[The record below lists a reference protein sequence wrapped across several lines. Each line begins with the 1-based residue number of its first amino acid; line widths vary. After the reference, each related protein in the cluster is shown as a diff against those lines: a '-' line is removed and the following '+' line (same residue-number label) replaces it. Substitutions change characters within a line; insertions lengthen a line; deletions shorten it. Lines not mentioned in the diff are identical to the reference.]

1 MLRQH
6 IKRVERKPGPKGPR
20 CSAACGAL
28 LFLSVPC
35 EVQGAPEQRWQNAE
49 GHVHHGLAAQ
59 RGRGVAVL
67 ALGPPQSRRSRD
79 HSPSPSLRQARDTA
93 AMFGVELPSS
103 PGDTSNRRPSVSLP
117 PAQQG
122 FACRHLVRMVG
133 ASAWAQRVVEMAV
146 AANGL
151 RLLQAVSLKPSHAS
165 KRVTGPR
172 EQNCAAGGKETS
184 RKVSSGGTATQSHI
198 EVGLWGRNG
207 GRNLL
212 GSLPQARGETCLRS
226 LRPAKKALS
235 GSATTQP
242 MQAACSHLVLGGFGD
257 AFLPRSNATGDS
269 RSRAFAAQVRL
280 ESVRFCK
287 RREMEA
293 DPIRRRSRASV
304 RDRDPPSDSD
314 DDPPQN
320 IIDQPPESSAL
331 LPVRVGVQLPQPALG
346 CMVSDSEMC

>member
-1 MLRQH
+1 M
-6 IKRVERKPGPKGPR
+6 P
-20 CSAACGAL
+20 
-28 LFLSVPC
+28 LSVSR
-35 EVQGAPEQRWQNAE
+35 GPESRTERLEAKR
-49 GHVHHGLAAQ
+49 HP
-59 RGRGVAVL
+59 GR
-67 ALGPPQSRRSRD
+67 
-79 HSPSPSLRQARDTA
+79 
-93 AMFGVELPSS
+93 F
-103 PGDTSNRRPSVSLP
+103 
-117 PAQQG
+117 
-122 FACRHLVRMVG
+122 
-133 ASAWAQRVVEMAV
+133 RVVV
-146 AANGL
+146 Q
-151 RLLQAVSLKPSHAS
+151 RHSLISRWDFGAG
-165 KRVTGPR
+165 TG
-172 EQNCAAGGKETS
+172 
-184 RKVSSGGTATQSHI
+184 V
-198 EVGLWGRNG
+198 
-207 GRNLL
+207 RNLL

-331 LPVRVGVQLPQPALG
+331 LPVRVAVQLPQPALG